1 MSPLLNKSEY
11 RSAFS
16 VFLISLLI
24 LALQISF
31 FTVAAMPAA
40 NSPETFSEPEETD
53 TSAYIPQCVIMTVE
67 QPSQYERIFA
77 EGRDFYVKGNFT
89 HPQGVPIDIKIS
101 LADENGNTIR
111 MIKSNVNADG
121 ITDPGDVDM
130 SLIDEKSRWGDVLAP
145 DLIVSPLGYANAEN
159 KLLVTG
165 DYYHGMIQG
174 GVSKETGT
182 YNVPDAD
189 GSLKE
194 IEGIITAGRYTLI
207 IEAFEKDGSRVMIT
221 DDIAKN
227 TVMQNLTV
235 DVEFGITNA
244 SFGRFSPAASK
255 EKLIGY
261 AREND
266 RRVYL
271 DWFPGYYSAGAG
283 GYEIKDRWQRNNAIE
298 AVNTLSGTKTD
309 NPASA
314 DNTLLVYNIGEK
326 SATYQVETAA
336 ILGNN
341 LADSP
346 KTKYLYYDIGEPEAV
361 WRDSETLEVKKV
373 SGKITDFPTA
383 AEKDDYG
390 IIFTHADIS
399 GTQGTLVNG
408 EINISALDD
417 PRLDIRVD
425 DTPYG
430 VRIKGGEEVI
440 FYGVS
445 RPIPSK
451 VIPMPTADR
460 GVPEDQVMTY
470 TYTNDDLGTFTYPAK
485 LTRIFAGGY
494 TESGSNYEFGHLM
507 PAALTANLSDGEHV
521 FKVAGFDRDGNFV
534 KGTATA
540 ITLSVY
546 DSQKPVPVSPIS
558 LNPISVSPLY
568 TDPIDSPLPAFAWG
582 FSEGIAVRVNELLKI
597 TSAARGMV

>member
-1 MSPLLNKSEY
+1 MSALLNKSEY

-101 LADENGNTIR
+101 LVDENGNTIR

-159 KLLVTG
+159 KLLVTR

-182 YNVPDAD
+182 YNVPYAD

-314 DNTLLVYNIGEK
+314 DNTLLVYNIGE
-326 SATYQVETAA
+326 
-336 ILGNN
+336 
-341 LADSP
+341 
-346 KTKYLYYDIGEPEAV
+346 PEAV

-399 GTQGTLVNG
+399 GTQGTLANG
-408 EINISALDD
+408 EINISALED

-507 PAALTANLSDGEHV
+507 PASLTANLSDGEHV

-546 DSQKPVPVSPIS
+546 DSQKPVPLSPIS

-568 TDPIDSPLPAFAWG
+568 TDPIDSPLPAFTWG